1 MLEPEDLPKL
11 VFDMRATY
19 AGLILKN
26 PLVLGAGPSTAT
38 PRICQKA
45 AQAGWAAVVLKGNT
59 ADDII
64 QKVYK
69 DPKDVFKIP
78 RPAYKLLDGRGLK
91 DWKPDIP
98 RVAGSRP
105 PKRRAGKTEPLDY
118 QLAYNN
124 QSISSPYTLFSGI
137 GNYFNGDEKYLWYI
151 NETKRLVQPYDCKV
165 VANVTAYTEEGW
177 VQQIALVNKSKADA
191 VELVMAPPAYGCF
204 DYRNQTVVRPEFL
217 DIFPEIVERATLF
230 CVGRSEKPVSV
241 KLPPYYPDFMAPA
254 KAAERAGARA
264 IHFGDCPS
272 VTSPIPAIVL
282 DPDSLKIGLFPGQP
296 YGATLTQCSAVPYI
310 CGAIAQ
316 FRLNG
321 VSIDIAGCGGVRD
334 YQDVLRL
341 LLCGASIVEIVTAAL
356 VDGLDIASDYTASI
370 YDWME
375 EKGHKTLKDFNGI
388 AATAEKLRVEPR
400 EFVYEVAQAA
410 GGAAPSQRIVLNE
423 KLCINCGWCECACPE
438 MAIETKGKLP
448 VTNAEVCEVCGL
460 CVAVCP
466 MKALT
471 FSPRV

>member
-1 MLEPEDLPKL
+1 MYEPEGAWRS
-11 VFDMRATY
+11 VCDMRATY
-19 AGLILKN
+19 AGLTLKN

-45 AQAGWAAVVLKGNT
+45 AEAGWAAVVLKGNT

-64 QKVYK
+64 QKIYR

-91 DWKPDIP
+91 EWKPTIP
-98 RVAGSRP
+98 RVAGSRQP
-105 PKRRAGKTEPLDY
+105 GQRAGKTNPLDY

-124 QSISSPYTLFSGI
+124 QSTSLPYTLFSGI

-151 NETKRLVQPYDCKV
+151 NETKRLVEPLDCKV

-177 VQQIALVNKSKADA
+177 AQQIALVNKSKADA

-204 DYRNQTVVRPEFL
+204 DYRSQTVVRPEFL
-217 DIFPEIVERATLF
+217 DIFPEIVERATRF

-254 KAAERAGARA
+254 KAAERAGAKA

-272 VTSPIPAIVL
+272 VTSPVPAIVL
-282 DPDSLKIGLFPGQP
+282 DPDNLRVGLFPGQP

-321 VSIDIAGCGGVRD
+321 ISVDIAGCGGVRD

-356 VDGLDIASDYTASI
+356 VEGTGIASDYIASLKT
-370 YDWME
+370 WME
-375 EKGHKTLKDFNGI
+375 KKGHKTLEEFNGI
-388 AATAEKLRVEPR
+388 AVTPEKLSVEPE
-400 EFVYEVAQAA
+400 EFVYEIAQAA
-410 GGAAPSQRIVLNE
+410 GGSAPGQRIVLDE
-423 KLCINCGWCECACPE
+423 KLCINCGWCEAACPE
-438 MAIETKGKLP
+438 MAIEIQGKLP
-448 VTNAEVCEVCGL
+448 TTNTEVCEVCGL

-466 MKALT
+466 MKART
-471 FSPRV
+471 MS